1 MKTDTINDVPPAA
14 RVSFAIACTLAV
26 IAAYN
31 YATGVYGGAIVSS
44 VGTALATL
52 FGILA

>member
-1 MKTDTINDVPPAA
+1 METETLRDAPPTTVAA
-14 RVSFAIACTLAV
+14 FAIALGLAV

-44 VGTALATL
+44 IGTVVVTL
-52 FGILA
+52 FGLLT